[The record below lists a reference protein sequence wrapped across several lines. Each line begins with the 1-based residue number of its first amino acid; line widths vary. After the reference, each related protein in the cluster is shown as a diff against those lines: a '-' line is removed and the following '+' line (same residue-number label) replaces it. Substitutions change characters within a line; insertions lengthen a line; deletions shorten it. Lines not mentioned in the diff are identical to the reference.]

1 MKYKPNI
8 EKKIEETLSSL
19 DGMHR
24 ASPRPFFFNRLQAR
38 LKENIRNRWE
48 NIGFFLS
55 RPAVAIAAA
64 FFIIALNLALVLRDS
79 EPALPIADQD
89 EQTLS
94 DEYTLTVNTIYDYEN
109 GLTNE

>member
-19 DGMHR
+19 DNMNR

-38 LKENIRNRWE
+38 LKENTWNRWE
-48 NIGFFLS
+48 NIGFFLA
-55 RPAVAIAAA
+55 RPAVATAAA
-64 FFIIALNLALVLRDS
+64 FLIIALNLVLILRNS
-79 EPALPIADQD
+79 EPAIPIADQE
-89 EQTLS
+89 EQALS
-94 DEYTLTVNTIYDYEN
+94 DEYSLTVNTIYNYEN

>member
-19 DGMHR
+19 DDMDR

-38 LKENIRNRWE
+38 LKENTWNGWE
-48 NIGFFLS
+48 NIGFFLT
-55 RPAVAIAAA
+55 RPVVATAAA
-64 FFIIALNLALVLRDS
+64 FLIIALNLVLILRNS
-79 EPALPIADQD
+79 EPTLPIADQE
-89 EQTLS
+89 EQSVS
-94 DEYTLTVNTIYDYEN
+94 DEYSLTVNTIYNYEN